1 MNADQKLIVS
11 AYDDAIKRIY
21 ATLVDQYIQAGGVAA
36 QEQEAVKHFAT
47 GVAIARTTRDR
58 AVALLE

>member
-1 MNADQKLIVS
+1 MNADQKLILS

-21 ATLVDQYIQAGGVAA
+21 AALVDQYIQAGGVAA
-36 QEQEAVKHFAT
+36 QEQEAVQHFTT